1 MLRGIST
8 LNLDAKGRLAIP
20 SRLREQLA
28 DMCENQMVLTLNP
41 LDRCLWLYPLPQWDI
56 IDAKLGALPDFD
68 TQSRRTKQ
76 MMWGHATECACDSQG
91 RILIP
96 PVLRDFAGLKNKITV
111 LGQRN
116 KLEIWDDD
124 AWRQKREEWLDHL
137 GKETGK
143 PSELLQQLAL

>member
-28 DMCENQMVLTLNP
+28 DMCQNQMVLTLNP
-41 LDRCLWLYPLPQWDI
+41 LDRCLWLYPLPQWEI
-56 IDAKLGALPDFD
+56 IDAKLGALSDFD
-68 TQSRRTKQ
+68 KQSRRTKQ
-76 MMWGHATECACDSQG
+76 MMWGHATECAYDSQG

-96 PVLRDFAGLKNKITV
+96 PVLRDFAGLKNRSTI

-116 KLEIWDDD
+116 KLEIWDDET
-124 AWRQKREEWLDHL
+124 WSRQREEWLDHL
-137 GKETGK
+137 GKETGE
-143 PSELLQQLAL
+143 PSELLRQLAL